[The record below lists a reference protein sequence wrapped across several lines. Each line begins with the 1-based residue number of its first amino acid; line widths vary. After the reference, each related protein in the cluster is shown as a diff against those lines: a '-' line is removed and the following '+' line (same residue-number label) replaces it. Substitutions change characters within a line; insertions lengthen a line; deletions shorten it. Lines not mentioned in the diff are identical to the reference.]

1 MGMYMAQ
8 KPFRFVLNFINTKT
22 NNMNSKHLKPSL
34 FILVTSISFFIHCSV
49 HGQTN
54 ELLIPTIMESDG
66 QVLNIKQGTFTQNM
80 IRIRATESAGGVTV
94 GEGNDMIEMVANELG
109 NGQFIEMERNMP
121 GGTIVVARINTDG
134 SAEFKSI
141 QYPDGTIQTTAAE
154 GPLAHAAIKSSG
166 TQTSGSSNITSL
178 WDNVN
183 KQYVIKI
190 IGSPYQV
197 TEFTTV
203 VTPNSSF
210 VNRFW
215 TEDDGAGQLIVK
227 FLDDN
232 FGQTQSDFHFVVYQ

>member
-1 MGMYMAQ
+1 
-8 KPFRFVLNFINTKT
+8 
-22 NNMNSKHLKPSL
+22 MNSTHFKTSL
-34 FILVTSISFFIHCSV
+34 FILITSISFLIQCSV
-49 HGQTN
+49 QAQTN

-66 QVLNIKQGTFTQNM
+66 QVLNIKQGLFTQN
-80 IRIRATESAGGVTV
+80 IVRIRATGTAGGPTI
-94 GEGNDMIEMVANELG
+94 GTGSDMIEMVASELG
-109 NGQFIEMERNMP
+109 NGQFIEMERTIP
-121 GGTIVVARINTDG
+121 GGTIVVARINTNG

-154 GPLAHAAIKSSG
+154 GPLAHAAIKASG
-166 TQTSGSSNITSL
+166 TQTSGSSNITCL

-183 KQYVIKI
+183 KQYAINI
-190 IGSPYQV
+190 IGSPYQL

-203 VTPNSSF
+203 VTPNSQF

-232 FGQTQSDFHFVVYQ
+232 FGQIQSDFHFVVYQ